1 MNVCFLLYLVGEPPN
16 GFNGLKF
23 VQSQGSISSR
33 ICQVSTF
40 IWKSMA
46 NHSMLPF
53 MDTAYLQVVVSTKSP
68 KSDKQYVWEAVAD
81 SSSYV
86 IKEETDPE
94 KMLTRGTQIT
104 LFLRVCCYVQLRCH
118 EMFFIATLH

>member
-1 MNVCFLLYLVGEPPN
+1 M
-16 GFNGLKF
+16 
-23 VQSQGSISSR
+23 
-33 ICQVSTF
+33 
-40 IWKSMA
+40 
-46 NHSMLPF
+46 
-53 MDTAYLQVVVSTKSP
+53 VSTKSP

-104 LFLRVCCYVQLRCH
+104 LFLRVCCYVLLVCQ
-118 EMFFIATLH
+118 EMLFLNSNLTLICLV